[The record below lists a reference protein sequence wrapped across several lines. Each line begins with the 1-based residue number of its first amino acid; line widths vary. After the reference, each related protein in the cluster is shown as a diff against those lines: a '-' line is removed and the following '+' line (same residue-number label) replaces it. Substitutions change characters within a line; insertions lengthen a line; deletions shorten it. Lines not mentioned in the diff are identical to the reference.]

1 MRGETGRTSA
11 GCDHV
16 RAAGGDPPAAMRRS
30 PDDPTLG
37 GSLRP
42 RGPVQFALST
52 RYDGRA
58 TVIGVAGELDILTV
72 TKLVARLEDAI
83 RRRHGDVV
91 IDLTEAEF
99 IDSMGLHALLNVQRR
114 LIRQARTL
122 AVICPSGPVRI
133 AIELARLAEPL
144 GIVSTIED
152 YRQRAGRA

>member
-1 MRGETGRTSA
+1 MWVS
-11 GCDHV
+11 
-16 RAAGGDPPAAMRRS
+16 AGGDPPAAMRRS
-30 PDDPTLG
+30 SDDPTLG

-42 RGPVQFALST
+42 RGPIQLALST
-52 RYDGRA
+52 RYEVRA
-58 TVIGVAGELDILTV
+58 TVIGVVGELDILTI

-83 RRRHGDVV
+83 RRRRGDVV

-122 AVICPSGPVRI
+122 AVICPPGAVRN

-144 GIVSTIED
+144 GIVSSIED
-152 YRQRAGRA
+152 YRRRAAGP

>member
-1 MRGETGRTSA
+1 
-11 GCDHV
+11 
-16 RAAGGDPPAAMRRS
+16 MRRS
-30 PDDPTLG
+30 SDDPTLG

-42 RGPVQFALST
+42 RGPIQFALST
-52 RYDGRA
+52 RFEGRA

-83 RRRHGDVV
+83 RRRHGDLV
-91 IDLTEAEF
+91 IDLAQAEF

-122 AVICPSGPVRI
+122 TVVCPPGAVRN

-144 GIVSTIED
+144 GVVSSIED
-152 YRQRAGRA
+152 YRPRAAGA